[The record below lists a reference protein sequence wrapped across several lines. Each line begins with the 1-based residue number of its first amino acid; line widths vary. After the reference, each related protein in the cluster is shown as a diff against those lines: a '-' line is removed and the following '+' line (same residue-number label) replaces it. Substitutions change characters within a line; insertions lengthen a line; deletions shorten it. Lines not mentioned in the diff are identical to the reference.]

1 MDIES
6 LGPKTVEILYK
17 EGLLMSVEDIYSAD
31 YDKMIGKPGFGT
43 KTVDNLKKGVVE
55 SISRPYKTVLASLG
69 IAEIGSKSAD
79 ILYNAGFDS
88 VSKLIEAAHKGDISV
103 FTSIKGMGDSTAET
117 LVKAFTDKRLLETIG
132 KLSEHGLHLDSAL
145 DAKDEAVFE
154 NIFIDQVWVATGSFE
169 NFNPRSKA
177 LSEIEKRGGRTAS
190 SVTSKTTHLLA
201 GKGGGSKRK
210 EAEKFGVA
218 IVSEEEFLSLLK
230 GDSIALKAVETDS
243 IEEVEAVPEEQAP
256 KQLSLFD
263 DL

>member
-1 MDIES
+1 M
-6 LGPKTVEILYK
+6 
-17 EGLLMSVEDIYSAD
+17 
-31 YDKMIGKPGFGT
+31 
-43 KTVDNLKKGVVE
+43 
-55 SISRPYKTVLASLG
+55 
-69 IAEIGSKSAD
+69 
-79 ILYNAGFDS
+79 
-88 VSKLIEAAHKGDISV
+88 
-103 FTSIKGMGDSTAET
+103 
-117 LVKAFTDKRLLETIG
+117 
-132 KLSEHGLHLDSAL
+132 

-177 LSEIEKRGGRTAS
+177 LAEIEKRGGRTAS

-210 EAEKFGVA
+210 EAEKLGVA

-230 GDSIALKAVETDS
+230 GESIAAKAIETERVEESET
-243 IEEVEAVPEEQAP
+243 APEEQAP